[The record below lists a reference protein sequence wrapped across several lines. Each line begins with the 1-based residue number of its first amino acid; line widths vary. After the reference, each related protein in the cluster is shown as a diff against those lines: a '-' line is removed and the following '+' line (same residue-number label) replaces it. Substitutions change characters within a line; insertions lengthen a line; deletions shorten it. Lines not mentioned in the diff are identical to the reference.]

1 MSEKPELSE
10 YFQKIPDFLLK
21 VQIIGQPKEYNKDR
35 LESKTPPSLSKNHYF
50 TYYRCFHRLPQG
62 VPGKT
67 AAALVTSTNVRTGN
81 KDIPLSR
88 KERLP

>member
-35 LESKTPPSLSKNHYF
+35 LESKTPPSLSKNHYLLIIAVF
-50 TYYRCFHRLPQG
+50 CLSPHGMT
-62 VPGKT
+62 GKP
-67 AAALVTSTNVRTGN
+67 AA
-81 KDIPLSR
+81 
-88 KERLP
+88 

>member
-35 LESKTPPSLSKNHYF
+35 LESKTPPSLSENHYL
-50 TYYRCFHRLPQG
+50 THYRRFHRLLQG
-62 VPGKT
+62 MPGKT
-67 AAALVTSTNVRTGN
+67 AAVRAIRTNVRTEH
-81 KDIPLSR
+81 
-88 KERLP
+88 KE